1 MAAARRLDVVWA
13 RSAVADLD
21 ALVDYIGRE
30 RPRTAEGVLAR
41 IRQVS
46 RRLDHLPERGRVVP
60 ELHRNGITLFRE
72 LIVKP
77 WRIVYRP
84 AGRKVFVLMVVD
96 SRRNVE
102 DVLLERL
109 VRGR

>member
-1 MAAARRLDVVWA
+1 MAVPRRREVVWA
-13 RSAVADLD
+13 RPAVADLD

-30 RPRTAEGVLAR
+30 RPRTAESVLVR
-41 IRQVS
+41 IRKAADK
-46 RRLDHLPERGRVVP
+46 LDQLPERGRVVP
-60 ELHRNGITLFRE
+60 ELQRTGITLFRE

-84 AGRKVFVLMVVD
+84 AGRKVFVLMVID
-96 SRRNVE
+96 SRRNME